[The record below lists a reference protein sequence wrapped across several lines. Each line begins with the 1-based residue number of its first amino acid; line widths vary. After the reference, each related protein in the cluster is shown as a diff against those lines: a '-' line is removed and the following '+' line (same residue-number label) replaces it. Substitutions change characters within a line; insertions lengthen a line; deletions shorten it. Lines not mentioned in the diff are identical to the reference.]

1 MSYSLCTRA
10 QLVNLLAA
18 DRPLTLFD
26 YIQVMDTTHNL
37 RHHSLSFVCFPLREN
52 EDISTVD
59 QFGRWTRE
67 KLFPL
72 LPEWENDL
80 YRLALVMIKWWQ
92 TATALGVSDRDFQ
105 RNLTNGVYSVE
116 TVSFVDGPGERIP
129 VSELAQILFFHPD
142 YSKDPSSLPVPM
154 KDMLARFRTRLR
166 KCTIDCSADNMSIPV
181 CAMLGTVMCVLTRL
195 MKG

>member
-37 RHHSLSFVCFPLREN
+37 RHHSLSSVCFPRQEN
-52 EDISTVD
+52 EDISTVE
-59 QFGRWTRE
+59 QLGRWTRE
-67 KLFPL
+67 KMFYV

-92 TATALGVSDRDFQ
+92 TATALGVSDRDFR

-116 TVSFVDGPGERIP
+116 TVSFVDGWGERIP
-129 VSELAQILFFHPD
+129 VRELADILFLNPV
-142 YSKDPSSLPVPM
+142 YSSDSPSLPTPLKEM
-154 KDMLARFRTRLR
+154 FARFRTRLR
-166 KCTIDCSADNMSIPV
+166 CTIDCPADNMSIPV
-181 CAMLGTVMCVLTRL
+181 CAMLGAVMCGLTRL
-195 MKG
+195 MR